1 LLSTFTDSSNAT
13 TNPAYHPSLLT
24 LYTHFAS
31 LLCSICL
38 PFTNDPHELTYISA
52 ARWPGFVQ
60 PVIDEHNQFLSTME
74 IEPEDPG
81 EIPPVSEDAR
91 MRLTRHFTPSLT
103 AALEAL
109 YPRLMNAAE
118 WASANQ
124 PPANLLDPSTG
135 GVDLDRRKG
144 MGTGTTTKTGLS
156 SLPLLSKYILIA
168 SFFASTN
175 PPKSDLRMFGRG
187 LDEKK
192 RKRRTRKGP
201 GKSGPAKVW
210 PSSSQSFFL

>member
-1 LLSTFTDSSNAT
+1 LVSTFTETSDT
-13 TNPAYHPSLLT
+13 TTHPAYHPSLLP

-31 LLCSICL
+31 LLCSICH
-38 PFTNDPHELTYISA
+38 PFTNDPYELAYISA

-60 PVIDEHNQFLSTME
+60 PVIDEHNHLLSISE
-74 IEPEDPG
+74 EEAEDPG
-81 EIPPVSEDAR
+81 EIPPISEDTR

-124 PPANLLDPSTG
+124 PPEDLLDPSSISTRAA
-135 GVDLDRRKG
+135 DLEHRT
-144 MGTGTTTKTGLS
+144 TGTTTKTGFT

-168 SFFASTN
+168 SFLASTN

-201 GKSGPAKVW
+201 GKSGPAKVRR
-210 PSSSQSFFL
+210 SSPFL